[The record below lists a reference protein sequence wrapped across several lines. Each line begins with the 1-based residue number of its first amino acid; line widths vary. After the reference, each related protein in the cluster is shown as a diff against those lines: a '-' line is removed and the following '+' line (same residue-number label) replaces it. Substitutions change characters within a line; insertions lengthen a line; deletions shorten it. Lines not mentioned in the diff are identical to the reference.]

1 MKKVSV
7 IGFDMG
13 DKTHK
18 VVALAEG
25 GEVVERIEVSCT
37 PEGVREY
44 LSGHP
49 GALVAM
55 ETGTHCRWM
64 CALGVE
70 LGHEVLVG
78 HARKLRSIWQSSRK
92 NDWND
97 AEQLARLARAD
108 RKLFHPVRL
117 RSDAAQALLRM
128 VKARDILVR
137 NRTGIVTM
145 IRGFTKADGER
156 LKSCSTESFVC
167 LEFEVPASLRKTT
180 KPLFA
185 MLRELAKKIALYDKM
200 LADALKDEALAADAK
215 LLQTVD
221 GVGPVTTAA
230 YLATVGDAQAFGN
243 ARDAGA
249 YFGLAPRQSQSG
261 DIDKQMRIS
270 KEGNGLV
277 RRLLVSSAHYIL
289 GSFGPDSDL
298 KRHGLRIAE
307 RGGKNA
313 RKRAVVAV
321 ARKLSVV
328 MIAMLKNRTEYRS
341 LSQVEGMA

>member
-7 IGFDMG
+7 IGMDMG

-18 VVALAEG
+18 VVALADDG
-25 GEVVERIEVSCT
+25 QVVERAEVRCT
-37 PEGVREY
+37 PEAVREY

-49 GALVAM
+49 GALVVI
-55 ETGTHCRWM
+55 ETGTHCRWVS
-64 CALGVE
+64 ALGIE
-70 LGHEVLVG
+70 MGHEVLVG
-78 HARKLRSIWQSSRK
+78 HARKLRMIWQSSRK

-137 NRTGIVTM
+137 NRSGIVNM
-145 IRGFTKADGER
+145 IRGFTKAEGER
-156 LKSCSTESFVC
+156 LESCSTESFAR
-167 LEFEVPASLRKTT
+167 LEFEVPASLRQTT

-185 MLRELAKKIALYDKM
+185 MLRELTKKIALYDKM
-200 LADALKDEALAADAK
+200 LADALKDDAFAADAK
-215 LLQTVD
+215 LLQTVN

-230 YLATVGDAQAFGN
+230 YLATAGDPRTFGH
-243 ARDAGA
+243 ARDAGP
-249 YFGLAPRQSQSG
+249 YFGLVPKQSQSG
-261 DIDKQMRIS
+261 EMDKQMRIS
-270 KEGNGLV
+270 KEGNVLV
-277 RRLLVSSAHYIL
+277 RRLLVSSAHRIL
-289 GSFGPDSDL
+289 GPFGPDTDL

-328 MIAMLKNRTEYRS
+328 MMAMLKNRSEYRS
-341 LSQVEGMA
+341 LTQVESVA